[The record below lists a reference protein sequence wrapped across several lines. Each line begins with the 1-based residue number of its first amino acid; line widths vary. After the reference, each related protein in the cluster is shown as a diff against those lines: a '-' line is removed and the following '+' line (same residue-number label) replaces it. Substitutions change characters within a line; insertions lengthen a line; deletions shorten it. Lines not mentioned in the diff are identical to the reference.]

1 VLKKLSIP
9 VLLVFLLSITS
20 FGPRGKVNF
29 SGEWKLDREKTTLS
43 EGRLYLS
50 KIKISQEKD
59 ILQTTRTYTNQN
71 GEQYPFDEEITVDG
85 EEREIVIYEMKRR
98 TAAKWSEDGKSLI
111 IKSITKYWGDSG
123 EEEFSIDET
132 WDVDKKGNVL
142 SIDYTTNSVWG
153 TNTGTSFF
161 NKAEE

>member
-1 VLKKLSIP
+1 MLKRLSIP
-9 VLLVFLLSITS
+9 VLFLFLLSLTS

-29 SGEWKLDREKTTLS
+29 TGEWKLDKEKTDLS
-43 EGRLYLS
+43 DSPLYLS

-59 ILQTTRTYTNQN
+59 IMQTTRTYTNQN

-85 EEREIVIYEMKRR
+85 EEREIMIYEMKRR
-98 TAAKWSEDGKSLI
+98 TSAKWSEDGKSLI

-132 WDVDKKGNVL
+132 WNLDKKGNIL
-142 SIDYTTNSVWG
+142 SIAYTTNSVWG

-161 NKAEE
+161 NIAEE